1 MNTSDICR
9 EYMHAENVE
18 PGFDRIKNLGV
29 EDNLGFSVYVR
40 NIVFLN
46 FFFQFFSARH
56 SNSRKKPAV
65 KKNCQKWNFF
75 QPPLRLTIFS
85 ETIIW

>member
-46 FFFQFFSARH
+46 FFFSVF
-56 SNSRKKPAV
+56 
-65 KKNCQKWNFF
+65 
-75 QPPLRLTIFS
+75 
-85 ETIIW
+85 